1 MKTET
6 QTLDA
11 TILEPRLKHPVIFE
25 FFERLLPG
33 QSFILRNDHDPKPLY
48 YQMIGELG
56 NIVGWEYL
64 EQGPDWWKVRITRL
78 SESTEG
84 GKTVGE
90 IAASDLRKA
99 QVFKKY
105 GIDFCCGGKKTLK
118 EACES
123 KGLNPSEIE
132 RELNA
137 TTGPAPL
144 AFQEWSPAFLADYIV
159 NTHHAY
165 VRKTLPQLTELA
177 AKVVNAHGSQHP
189 ELSQIGQL
197 VLRLD
202 DELLSHLAKEEKV
215 LFPYI
220 RSLVQG
226 DAPLQFSTIETP
238 IAMMEDEHDEAGGIM
253 EEIRSLSKNYT
264 LPPDSCVSYAM
275 LFQMLKDFEDD
286 LHIHVHLENNI
297 LFPKAIE
304 LDKARAASRGPVL

>member
-1 MKTET
+1 
-6 QTLDA
+6 
-11 TILEPRLKHPVIFE
+11 
-25 FFERLLPG
+25 
-33 QSFILRNDHDPKPLY
+33 
-48 YQMIGELG
+48 
-56 NIVGWEYL
+56 
-64 EQGPDWWKVRITRL
+64 
-78 SESTEG
+78 
-84 GKTVGE
+84 
-90 IAASDLRKA
+90 
-99 QVFKKY
+99 VFKKY

-123 KGLNPSEIE
+123 KGLNPAEIE

-144 AFQEWSPAFLADYIV
+144 AFHEWSPAFLADYIV

-165 VRKTLPQLTELA
+165 VRKMLPQLTELV
-177 AKVVNAHGSQHP
+177 AKVVGAHGNQHP

-197 VLRLD
+197 VLHLEF
-202 DELLSHLAKEEKV
+202 ELLSHLDKEEKV

-226 DAPLQFSTIETP
+226 DAPAQFSSIETP

-253 EEIRSLSKNYT
+253 EEIRSLSNNYA
-264 LPPDSCVSYAM
+264 LPPDSCTSYAM
-275 LFQMLKDFEDD
+275 LFQMLNDFEDD

-304 LDKARAASRGPVL
+304 LDKARTGSQGPIL